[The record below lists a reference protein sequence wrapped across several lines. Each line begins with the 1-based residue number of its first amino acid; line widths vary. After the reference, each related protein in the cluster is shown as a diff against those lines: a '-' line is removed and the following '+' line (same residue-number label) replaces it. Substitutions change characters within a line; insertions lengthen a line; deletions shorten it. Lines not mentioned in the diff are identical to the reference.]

1 MFGPTSE
8 SQDQCLY
15 NRTDDLILIYLIET
29 PRNIMEVLMINT
41 VPVGRKGE
49 FKTVA
54 EGFARNYLFPRNFA
68 IPATEGA
75 KKHFNL
81 MKDSWEK
88 QILREKQM
96 FAELAQKIEGTTVT
110 ITRRAGDKGRLFGS
124 VTSAELAEE
133 IKKASGVEIDKKL
146 VVADHIKEVG
156 EHDVTIRFTGE
167 VKAALKIVVVAEVKK
182 D

>member
-1 MFGPTSE
+1 
-8 SQDQCLY
+8 
-15 NRTDDLILIYLIET
+15 
-29 PRNIMEVLMINT
+29 MEVLMINT
-41 VPVGRKGE
+41 VPRVGRKGE